1 MPFYTDLE
9 LSTLLSPLYIL
20 PHLILIMALNN
31 SLMWALII
39 SVSEMKNLRLGI
51 FEVFTHALWGLPWWL
66 RS

>member
-31 SLMWALII
+31 SPMGAPII
-39 SVSEMKNLRLGI
+39 YFRDEESEACRTELRI
-51 FEVFTHALWGLPWWL
+51 QH
-66 RS
+66 